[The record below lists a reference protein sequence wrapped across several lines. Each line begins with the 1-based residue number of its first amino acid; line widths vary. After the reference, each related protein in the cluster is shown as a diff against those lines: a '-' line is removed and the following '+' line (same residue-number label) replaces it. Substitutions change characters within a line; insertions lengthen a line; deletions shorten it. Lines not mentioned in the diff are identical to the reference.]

1 MGLVRPRW
9 PPNTYRQNCWSARQ
23 NPGNSR
29 NRASAWKKAFHF
41 HRLIDRPAG
50 QRVRLR
56 LVPPPRLLPAEKPL
70 VRMPVAMEL
79 SLLLRAPTSHLKLP
93 NPILLRV
100 YENESSLVQNSG
112 TNTAGGPGD

>member
-1 MGLVRPRW
+1 
-9 PPNTYRQNCWSARQ
+9 
-23 NPGNSR
+23 
-29 NRASAWKKAFHF
+29 
-41 HRLIDRPAG
+41 
-50 QRVRLR
+50 
-56 LVPPPRLLPAEKPL
+56 
-70 VRMPVAMEL
+70 MEL